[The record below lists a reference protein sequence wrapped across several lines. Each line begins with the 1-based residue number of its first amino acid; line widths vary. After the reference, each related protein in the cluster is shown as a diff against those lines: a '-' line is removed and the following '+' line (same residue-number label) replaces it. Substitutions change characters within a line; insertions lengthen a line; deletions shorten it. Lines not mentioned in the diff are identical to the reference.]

1 MCTVLKICVGDCE
14 LSYSG
19 CRVES
24 LFYFILKTLF
34 GDGQ

>member
-1 MCTVLKICVGDCE
+1 MCTVLKSYVGDCE

-24 LFYFILKTLF
+24 LFCFILKKLF